1 MAKNT
6 LPDMNTGLPP
16 EAHPDP
22 VDDLGEGAA
31 QYRDMAAVLD
41 AAPAT
46 HDEPMPETAE
56 TPTTIEARKLD
67 ALLRRHNELL
77 GAGYEIRPV
86 GELGFVIDLKG
97 EPAVTGND
105 WVFFD
110 LDDTTIAY
118 SKAKEA
124 RLEAYTNHVT
134 QELGFDLDPAI
145 YKRVLDV
152 TDRFSRWEE
161 NGEDAYH
168 VNAHIASASW
178 MTNRL
183 KGLNPDEAQQ
193 AVSDMEAQLARIKQ
207 EQSGVAEARQEDDPF
222 HFEGNKF
229 VHKSLIPWSRGMEE
243 VFRVSMVKP
252 PSYEG
257 AVESITALGR
267 PVDGQEKVNVGA
279 FTYGEPPFQLT
290 KILEL
295 MQAQA
300 AAGESLPFS
309 QIWLTKAPK
318 GDFVAEIA
326 AMSASEQDEVFGG
339 TPHSLIV
346 VDDDPKVL
354 ESLIAHQ
361 PTVETSTAAMVGVMR
376 SIREGTKTESRPWAG
391 KPVPEVENPS
401 AHSYNADAAT
411 LDLATRVRMAFVDKI
426 GYRLKEDDN
435 EPSLD
440 PTVRQQLVARYNG
453 YADQISATYQ
463 QVHDSGRL
471 PWVIRYEHLEA

>member
-1 MAKNT
+1 
-6 LPDMNTGLPP
+6 MNNGIPP
-16 EAHPDP
+16 EARRGTIE
-22 VDDLGEGAA
+22 DLGEGAA
-31 QYRDMAAVLD
+31 QYREMAATPDLTSD
-41 AAPAT
+41 SQR
-46 HDEPMPETAE
+46 EPIPETAE
-56 TPTTIEARKLD
+56 TPTTVEARKLD
-67 ALLRRHNELL
+67 ALLKHHSELL

-97 EPAVTGND
+97 EPAVAGND
-105 WVFFD
+105 WAFFD

-145 YKRVLDV
+145 YRRVLDV
-152 TDRFSRWEE
+152 TDKFSRWQE
-161 NGEDAYH
+161 NGEDTYH
-168 VNAHIASASW
+168 VNAHVASASW
-178 MTNRL
+178 MTDRL
-183 KGLNPDEAQQ
+183 KGLSPDEAQQ
-193 AVSDMEAQLARIKQ
+193 AVSDMEAQLTRIKQ
-207 EQSGVAEARQEDDPF
+207 EQSGVGEARQEGDPF
-222 HFEGNKF
+222 HFEGSKF
-229 VHKSLIPWSRGMEE
+229 VHRSLIPWSRGMEE
-243 VFRVSMVKP
+243 VFRVSMVQS
-252 PSYEG
+252 PSYVG

-267 PVDGQEKVNVGA
+267 PVGGQEKVNVGA

-295 MQAQA
+295 MQVQA

-318 GDFVAEIA
+318 GDFMTELA
-326 AMSASEQDEVFGG
+326 AMSTSEQDEVFGG

-354 ESLIAHQ
+354 DSLIAHQ
-361 PTVETSTAAMVGVMR
+361 PTVEASTAAMVGVMR
-376 SIREGTKTESRPWAG
+376 SIREGTKTEGRPWAG

-411 LDLATRVRMAFVDKI
+411 LDLATRVRMAIVDKI

-435 EPSLD
+435 ALSLD
-440 PTVRQQLVARYNG
+440 PMVRQQLVARYNG
-453 YADQISATYQ
+453 YADQISAAYQ
-463 QVHDSGRL
+463 QAHDSGRL
-471 PWVIRYEHLEA
+471 PWLIRYEHLEV